1 MVLNLCIMV
10 SQNVKR
16 SRGSSKRP
24 TYVYFHLLI
33 NSIVHNQAV
42 RQPNSVRLHGMA
54 RNIGIIPDIGIVE
67 VGNPFLG
74 TGAIQRR
81 RVNGRERGHA
91 DELGVV
97 TSFRSLML
105 N

>member
-1 MVLNLCIMV
+1 
-10 SQNVKR
+10 
-16 SRGSSKRP
+16 
-24 TYVYFHLLI
+24 
-33 NSIVHNQAV
+33 
-42 RQPNSVRLHGMA
+42 MA